1 MRLLSVLCLLATICS
16 VNSYKILFYSNLFGH
31 SHVKMLAAAADTL
44 TDAGHNVT
52 VLIPVFD
59 TTLNTS
65 LKTTKNVI
73 FVDANDQVEEFVKAR
88 TSMLSNMWKQDAAN
102 PITLLQRVGKMAE
115 IFSSQCKKVL
125 TDTELIEKMKAENYD
140 LAVTE
145 PFDSCAYR
153 KLGFGFSVSSLL
165 FEPKRFFLFSIT
177 TCIRLF
183 RETIL
188 LICFF
193 NLSHILHF
201 PAFFEAINIRAHVA
215 VLSSSR
221 LDHVSDVIGQP
232 AAPSYN
238 PGLLSANGDKMTM
251 LQRFVNVIQYMCGSY
266 FFSYVGDV
274 EAAMAKEINPTWRT
288 WRETVPEA
296 SFILTNQ
303 IPLLDFPAPTFDK
316 IVPVGGLSVITDKKA
331 MKLPEKWDKILSLRK
346 NNVFISF
353 GSNARSLDMPLEYK
367 NSLLQ
372 VIRNMPD
379 TSFIWKYEDL
389 TDKFTE
395 GVENVYLGDWL
406 PQNELLADPRLNVFI
421 THGGLGS
428 VTELSMMGTPA
439 VMIPLFADQSRNAQ
453 MLKRHG
459 GAAVLTKTD
468 LANTKLVQDTIQDV
482 LANPKY
488 RENAERL
495 AEMLN
500 NQPTNPKETLVKYVE
515 FAARFGKLPSLD
527 NYGRHQSF
535 VQYFFLDIIAI
546 IALISVT
553 SSYISYRV
561 LKCAVRRCFGSRCSE
576 AKSKKE

>member
-1 MRLLSVLCLLATICS
+1 MRLLSVFCLLATICS
-16 VNSYKILFYSNLFGH
+16 VNSYKILFYTNLFGH
-31 SHVKMLAAAADTL
+31 SHVKFLGAAADTL

-59 TTLNTS
+59 ATLKTS
-65 LKTTKNVI
+65 LKTTKNTIVI
-73 FVDANDQVEEFVKAR
+73 DAHEDVDVFIKAR
-88 TSMLSNMWKQDAAN
+88 STMLSNMWVADNTN
-102 PITLLQRVGKMAE
+102 PLTMIKRIGTMAK
-115 IFSSQCKKVL
+115 IFSSQCEKVL
-125 TDTELIEKMKAENYD
+125 RNTELIEKLKAEKFD

-145 PFDSCAYR
+145 PFDSCAY
-153 KLGFGFSVSSLL
+153 
-165 FEPKRFFLFSIT
+165 P
-177 TCIRLF
+177 
-183 RETIL
+183 
-188 LICFF
+188 
-193 NLSHILHF
+193 
-201 PAFFEAINIRAHVA
+201 FFEAINIRAHVA

-238 PGLLSANGDKMTM
+238 PGLLSNNGDRMTM
-251 LQRFVNVIQYMCGSY
+251 AQRFMNVIQYVCGSY

-274 EAAMAKEINPTWRT
+274 EAAMAKEINSTWRT

-331 MKLPEKWDKILSLRK
+331 MKLEEKWSKILDIRK
-346 NNVFISF
+346 KNVFISF
-353 GSNARSLDMPLEYK
+353 GSNARSVDMPQEYK
-367 NSLLQ
+367 NTFLQ
-372 VIRNMPD
+372 VIKSMPD
-379 TSFIWKYEDL
+379 TTFIWKYEDT

-395 GVENVYLGDWL
+395 GIKNVYLGDWL

-459 GAAVLTKTD
+459 GAAVLKKTD
-468 LANTKLVQDTIQDV
+468 LSDPKLVQETIEKV
-482 LANPKY
+482 LKDPEYK
-488 RENAERL
+488 RNAVRL

-500 NQPTNPKETLVKYVE
+500 SQPTNPKETLVKYVE

-527 NYGRHQSF
+527 NYGRHQTF

-546 IALISVT
+546 IALVSLISM
-553 SSYISYRV
+553 YISYRV
-561 LKCAVRRCFGSRCSE
+561 LRWSVRKCFGSRCSKSGE
-576 AKSKKE
+576 EKSKKE

>member
-1 MRLLSVLCLLATICS
+1 MSHGKARKWKWQIESDGNEFQMRLLSVLCLLVATIFS

-59 TTLNTS
+59 TTLKTS

-73 FVDANDQVEEFVKAR
+73 FVDAHENVEEFVKAR

-102 PITLLQRVGKMAE
+102 PITMLKRVGKMAE

-125 TDTELIEKMKAENYD
+125 TDTELIEKLKAENYD

-145 PFDSCAYR
+145 PFDSCAY
-153 KLGFGFSVSSLL
+153 
-165 FEPKRFFLFSIT
+165 P
-177 TCIRLF
+177 
-183 RETIL
+183 
-188 LICFF
+188 
-193 NLSHILHF
+193 
-201 PAFFEAINIRAHVA
+201 FFEAINIRAHVA

-266 FFSYVGDV
+266 FFAYVGDV

-331 MKLPEKWDKILSLRK
+331 MKLPEKWDRILSLRK

-395 GVENVYLGDWL
+395 GIENVYLGDWL

-482 LANPKY
+482 LTNPKY
-488 RENAERL
+488 RQNAERL

-535 VQYFFLDIIAI
+535 VQYFFLDVIAI
-546 IALISVT
+546 IALIAVA
-553 SSYISYRV
+553 SSYISYRI

-576 AKSKKE
+576 VKSKKE